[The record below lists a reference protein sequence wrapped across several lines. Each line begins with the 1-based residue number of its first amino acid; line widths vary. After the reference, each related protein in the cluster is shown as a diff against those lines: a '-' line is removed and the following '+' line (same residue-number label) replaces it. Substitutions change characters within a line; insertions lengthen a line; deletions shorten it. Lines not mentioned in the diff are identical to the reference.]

1 MLYPNKFI
9 ALDEKRIFVYNTLF
23 NLPEIYLLAAIID
36 YFAKHPEYK
45 EVKEGFKWKDLLMS
59 YTSIFQVGIFKK
71 ICNFFRYSNNEK
83 NCFIKPYRSVELR
96 PFFLNVFFPD
106 RVSKQKY

>member
-71 ICNFFRYSNNEK
+71 IVISSDIQTMK
-83 NCFIKPYRSVELR
+83 KTVS
-96 PFFLNVFFPD
+96 LNLTD
-106 RVSKQKY
+106 A